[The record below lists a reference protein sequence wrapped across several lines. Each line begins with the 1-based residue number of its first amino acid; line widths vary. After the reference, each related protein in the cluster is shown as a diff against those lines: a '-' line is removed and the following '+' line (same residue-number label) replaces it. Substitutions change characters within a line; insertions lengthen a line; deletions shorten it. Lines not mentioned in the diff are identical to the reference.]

1 MSVLGHCDPVSLS
14 TGGPSC
20 TPRRMQYRPNR
31 TVHGKGVKSEPYT
44 PLSKRGIGSDGP
56 LCPCPGPPPR
66 SQDPAD
72 LWPCSTRVPA
82 PPRRLLR
89 RSSAAPAHTG
99 LESQCLSFSSFSSGA
114 SLCWLPLPGPSWL
127 SEPTPR
133 PLLGPPLSLCTC
145 TRVYVRVGQ
154 SPHVSRALLSP
165 RWPLSRTSGLYP
177 SPSCPRPLSLAPSPP
192 PPPLYLPWVLLGPHD
207 LFTETEDRLSSLP
220 LLSLPAP
227 SLPFMEN
234 QVT

>member
-1 MSVLGHCDPVSLS
+1 MAPARPRSWKGWALLFSSVLGHCDPVTLS

-20 TPRRMQYRPNR
+20 TPKGMQYRPNR

-82 PPRRLLR
+82 PPRRPLR

-99 LESQCLSFSSFSSGA
+99 LGSQCLSFSSFSSGA
-114 SLCWLPLPGPSWL
+114 SWCWLPLPGPSWL
-127 SEPTPR
+127 SGPTPQ
-133 PLLGPPLSLCTC
+133 PLLGPPSPCAPARVCALGWVKAHTC
-145 TRVYVRVGQ
+145 PEPTF
-154 SPHVSRALLSP
+154 LL
-165 RWPLSRTSGLYP
+165 
-177 SPSCPRPLSLAPSPP
+177 A
-192 PPPLYLPWVLLGPHD
+192 GP
-207 LFTETEDRLSSLP
+207 
-220 LLSLPAP
+220 
-227 SLPFMEN
+227 
-234 QVT
+234 